1 MLRGVLL
8 IGLVSASGWPANA
21 CQCEASFG
29 ACKEVRVSD
38 LVFVGAVQSI
48 QPLFMS
54 RWYGANQP
62 GMQSLNDAFLQ
73 AQEHPS
79 ADSLRQVKE
88 AYLATFPESDEL
100 QKRLVQSADSIQ
112 QVTALLDSSLDRGM
126 RVHFQVKALYK
137 QEDDDDDAAK
147 KSAGKDKKGASKDDK
162 KDADDDGKK
171 DADGDKDDDKD
182 APAFLDVW
190 TASGDCGIDF
200 QLGETY
206 LVFANNE
213 EGADYYFTSSCM
225 RTKRLSEAGE
235 DLAFLYFYK
244 NQPESSS
251 RVEGFATSDRKTQ
264 LALDAL
270 HDPAAIGSP
279 VSGVILQLKADH
291 FTRYAES
298 DGNGRFLFD
307 GLPNGSYQLSVF
319 APGYPKPTKLL
330 TGPRRLTVREKSCV
344 RQVFVL
350 PKPGG

>member
-1 MLRGVLL
+1 MLRAVLLVGVL
-8 IGLVSASGWPANA
+8 SAACRPVHA
-21 CQCEASFG
+21 CQCEAAFG

-38 LVFVGAVQSI
+38 LVFIGTVQSI
-48 QPLFMS
+48 QPLFLS

-62 GMQSLNDAFLQ
+62 GMRSLNDALLQ

-79 ADSLRQVKE
+79 PDSLRQVKD
-88 AYLATFPESDEL
+88 AYLATFPQSDAL
-100 QKRLVQSADSIQ
+100 QKRLVESADNIQ
-112 QVTALLDSSLDRGM
+112 QVSALMDSSLDRGM

-147 KSAGKDKKGASKDDK
+147 KPAGKDKKGDSKI
-162 KDADDDGKK
+162 GKK
-171 DADGDKDDDKD
+171 DDDGDKDDDKP

-190 TASGDCGIDF
+190 SAAGDCGIDF

-235 DLAFLYFYK
+235 DLGYLYFYK
-244 NQPESSS
+244 NQPEASS
-251 RVEGFATSDRKTQ
+251 RLDGFTTSDRKAQ
-264 LALDAL
+264 LTLDPL
-270 HDPAAIGSP
+270 HEPTAIGSP
-279 VSGVILQLKADH
+279 VSGIILQLQSDH
-291 FTRYAES
+291 FMRYAES

-307 GLPNGSYQLSVF
+307 GLPDGSYQISAF
-319 APGYPKPTKLL
+319 APGYPKTDHMLA
-330 TGPRRLTVREKSCV
+330 GPRHLIIREKSCV

-350 PKPGG
+350 PKAGG

>member
-1 MLRGVLL
+1 MLRNVVL
-8 IGLVSASGWPANA
+8 IGCAWAACWPANA

-29 ACKEVRVSD
+29 ACKEVRISD
-38 LVFVGAVQSI
+38 LVFVGVVQSI

-54 RWYGANQP
+54 RWYGANQT
-62 GMQSLNDAFLQ
+62 GMQSLNNAFLQ

-79 ADSLRQVKE
+79 PDSLHQVKD
-88 AYLATFPESDEL
+88 AYLATFPQLDEL
-100 QKRLVQSADSIQ
+100 QKRLVESADSIQ
-112 QVTALLDSSLDRGM
+112 QISVLMDSSLDRGM

-147 KSAGKDKKGASKDDK
+147 KPTGKDKKGDGKDDK
-162 KDADDDGKK
+162 KDVDDDK
-171 DADGDKDDDKD
+171 DKDDDNDKP

-235 DLAFLYFYK
+235 DLTYLYFYK
-244 NQPESSS
+244 NQPEASS
-251 RVEGFATSDRKTQ
+251 RLEGFATSDRKSQ
-264 LALDAL
+264 LAIDAL

-279 VSGVILQLKADH
+279 VNGVILQLQADH
-291 FTRYAES
+291 FTRYAQS
-298 DGNGRFLFD
+298 DSNGRFLFD
-307 GLPNGSYQLSVF
+307 GLPNGSYQLSIF
-319 APGYPKPTKLL
+319 APGYPKPTNLL
-330 TGPRRLTVREKSCV
+330 SGPRRLIVREKSCV

>member
-8 IGLVSASGWPANA
+8 IGLVSASCWPASG

-38 LVFVGAVQSI
+38 LVFVGVVRSI

-54 RWYGANQP
+54 RWYGATQP
-62 GMQSLNDAFLQ
+62 GMQSLNDAFLH

-88 AYLATFPESDEL
+88 TYLATFPQSDEL
-100 QKRLVQSADSIQ
+100 QKRLVQSADNIQ
-112 QVTALLDSSLDRGM
+112 QVMALLDSSLDRGM
-126 RVHFQVKALYK
+126 RIHFQVKALYK
-137 QEDDDDDAAK
+137 QEDDDDDVAK
-147 KSAGKDKKGASKDDK
+147 KPAGKDKKGASKDDK
-162 KDADDDGKK
+162 KDADHDGKK
-171 DADGDKDDDKD
+171 DADDDQDDDKP

-235 DLAFLYFYK
+235 DLTYLYFYK
-244 NQPESSS
+244 NQPEASS
-251 RVEGFATSDRKTQ
+251 RLDGFATSDRRSQ
-264 LALDAL
+264 LVIDPL
-270 HDPAAIGSP
+270 HEPTAIGSP
-279 VSGVILQLKADH
+279 VSGVILQLQADQ

-298 DGNGRFLFD
+298 DSNGRFLFD

-319 APGYPKPTKLL
+319 APGYPKPTNLL
-330 TGPRRLTVREKSCV
+330 SGPRRLIVREKSCV